1 MACNKTIK
9 TSSVSRITAE
19 SLGVNHRFLPGLDV
33 TPFRSK
39 IAGEGPAVGRRALKK
54 VGMEGLEAS
63 VFRGAGKNNE
73 KITGASL
80 DNACVRFVT

>member
-1 MACNKTIK
+1 M
-9 TSSVSRITAE
+9 SRITTE
-19 SLGVNHRFLPGLDV
+19 NFGVNHRFLPALDV
-33 TPFRSK
+33 TPFRVK
-39 IAGEGPAVGRRALKK
+39 LAGDGRAAGRHTLKK

-73 KITGASL
+73 KITGAPL